1 MEIFGGNDIKSLPL
15 NFRFLFL
22 LYYVIIRQGIFAYA
36 NKVLDW
42 GNLLLCCD
50 FEDALGVVNL
60 NFTETL
66 EDTLTEQERSILTL
80 HY

>member
-1 MEIFGGNDIKSLPL
+1 MSSKDEKKQHRVRVLRGERCVRTN
-15 NFRFLFL
+15 
-22 LYYVIIRQGIFAYA
+22 A

-42 GNLLLCCD
+42 GNLLLSCD
-50 FEDALGVVNL
+50 FENALRVVNF
-60 NFTETL
+60 NFSEAL